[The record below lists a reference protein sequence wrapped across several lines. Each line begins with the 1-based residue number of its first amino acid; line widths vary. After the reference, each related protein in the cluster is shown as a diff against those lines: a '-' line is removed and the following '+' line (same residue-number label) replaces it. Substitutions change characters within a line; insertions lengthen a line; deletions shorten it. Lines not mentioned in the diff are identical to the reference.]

1 MYLDFYIYLKW
12 YILSNDKEIVVISKT
27 DINEENEYQIQ
38 TRGNRG
44 EQKLGKGD
52 DPKNFG
58 LFVSVYRVIRL
69 NIICRC
75 SVVIFP
81 YSPTCMPISHFAV
94 SKIPKT

>member
-52 DPKNFG
+52 DPKILAYLYQCTG
-58 LFVSVYRVIRL
+58 
-69 NIICRC
+69 
-75 SVVIFP
+75 
-81 YSPTCMPISHFAV
+81 
-94 SKIPKT
+94 